1 MPPGPPK
8 MPLFDFKKEKKTELG
23 RSLEE
28 LPVAVIVPNP
38 AQPRK
43 TFDDES
49 IAELAQSIR
58 QVGLIQPL
66 VVRKN
71 GGVYE
76 LISGERR
83 LRAIRSLGI
92 KKVLCIVDRQTQDA
106 DSALMAVIENL
117 QREDLNCFEEAECY
131 KTLIDELGLT
141 QEELAVRIGKSQSFV
156 ANKLRLLKLSAEARA
171 AIDSF
176 GLSERHARAV
186 LRLDDPDDRMTAV
199 KKAGEGRLSVTET
212 ERLVEKLLS
221 ENFDRKKA
229 GAKPRPVIIRLV
241 KDYRVFMNTI
251 NTACDQLR
259 SGGVDVS
266 VEQLDRDD
274 GVDITIRVT
283 KPETVRRRKR

>member
-1 MPPGPPK
+1 
-8 MPLFDFKKEKKTELG
+8 MPLFDFIKDKKSELG
-23 RSLEE
+23 RTLEE

-71 GGVYE
+71 GGIYE

-131 KTLIDELGLT
+131 RALIGELGLT
-141 QEELAVRIGKSQSFV
+141 QEELAARIGKSQSFV
-156 ANKLRLLKLSAEARA
+156 ANKLRLLKLAPEARE
-171 AIDSF
+171 AITAG

-186 LRLDDPDDRMTAV
+186 LRLDDPDDRMKAI

-212 ERLVEKLLS
+212 ERLVERLLDES
-221 ENFDRKKA
+221 YDKKRS

-259 SGGVDVS
+259 SGGVDVQ
-266 VEQLDRDD
+266 VEQQDRAD
-274 GVDITIRVT
+274 GVDIAIRVT
-283 KPETVRRRKR
+283 KPEAVRRRKR

>member
-1 MPPGPPK
+1 
-8 MPLFDFKKEKKTELG
+8 MPLFDFIKDKKSELG
-23 RSLEE
+23 RTLEE

-71 GGVYE
+71 GGIYE

-131 KTLIDELGLT
+131 KALIDELGLT
-141 QEELAVRIGKSQSFV
+141 QEELAARIGKSQSFV
-156 ANKLRLLKLSAEARA
+156 ANKLRLLKLAPEARE
-171 AIDSF
+171 AITAG

-186 LRLDDPDDRMTAV
+186 LRLDDPDDRMKAIE
-199 KKAGEGRLSVTET
+199 KAGEGRLSVTET
-212 ERLVEKLLS
+212 ERLVERLLDES
-221 ENFDRKKA
+221 YDKKRS

-259 SGGVDVS
+259 SGGVDVQ
-266 VEQLDRDD
+266 VEQQDRAD
-274 GVDITIRVT
+274 GVDIAIRVT
-283 KPETVRRRKR
+283 KPEAVRRRKR

>member
-1 MPPGPPK
+1 
-8 MPLFDFKKEKKTELG
+8 MPLFDFIKDKKSELG
-23 RSLEE
+23 RTLEE

-71 GGVYE
+71 GGIYE

-131 KTLIDELGLT
+131 RALIGELGLT
-141 QEELAVRIGKSQSFV
+141 QEELAARIGKSQSFV
-156 ANKLRLLKLSAEARA
+156 ANKLRLLKLAPEARE
-171 AIDSF
+171 AITAH

-186 LRLDDPDDRMTAV
+186 LRLDDPDDRMKAI
-199 KKAGEGRLSVTET
+199 KKVGEGRLSVTET
-212 ERLVEKLLS
+212 ERLVERLLDES
-221 ENFDRKKA
+221 YDKKRS

-259 SGGVDVS
+259 SGGVDVQ
-266 VEQLDRDD
+266 VEQQDRAD
-274 GVDITIRVT
+274 GVDIAIRVT
-283 KPETVRRRKR
+283 KPEAVRRRKR